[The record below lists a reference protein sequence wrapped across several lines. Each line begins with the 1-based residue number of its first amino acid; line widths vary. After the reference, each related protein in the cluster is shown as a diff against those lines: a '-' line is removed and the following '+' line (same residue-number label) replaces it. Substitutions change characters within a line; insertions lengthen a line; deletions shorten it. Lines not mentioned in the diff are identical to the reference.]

1 MMKIKPIHN
10 ESQYKAA
17 LKAVSPFF
25 ENEPLLGSPDAD
37 FFEIMLTLIESYEGK
52 NFPIDLPDPIEAIKF
67 RMEQSGLAPKDLQ
80 PILGKSNRIYEI
92 LNRKRSL
99 TIGMI
104 RRLNSDL
111 GIPAECLI
119 KPTKLSNAVVTKP
132 NKAKGHPKVAFC
144 FIGGAGNRKFGE
156 INLIKHLLT
165 LVTIL

>member
-1 MMKIKPIHN
+1 MMEIKPIHN
-10 ESQYKAA
+10 ESQYKAS

-80 PILGKSNRIYEI
+80 PIIGKSNRVSEI

-119 KPTKLSNAVVTKP
+119 KPTKLSTAVK
-132 NKAKGHPKVAFC
+132 
-144 FIGGAGNRKFGE
+144 
-156 INLIKHLLT
+156 
-165 LVTIL
+165 

>member
-1 MMKIKPIHN
+1 M
-10 ESQYKAA
+10 
-17 LKAVSPFF
+17 KAVSPFF

-37 FFEIMLTLIESYEGK
+37 FFEIMLTLFESYEGK
-52 NFPIDLPDPIEAIKF
+52 NFPIGLPDPIEAIKF

-80 PILGKSNRIYEI
+80 PIIGKSNRVSEI

-119 KPTKLSNAVVTKP
+119 KLTKLSTAVK
-132 NKAKGHPKVAFC
+132 
-144 FIGGAGNRKFGE
+144 
-156 INLIKHLLT
+156 
-165 LVTIL
+165 